1 MKPILILLAL
11 LAASSSSFA
20 QRFAVKRDVV
30 TVDGQPFLKFESDGY
45 TSLYISSLQNERL
58 LVVKEMELSD
68 PALRQTGSINNA
80 HFYLQYVFLKPHT
93 IVETPRPPAFTSLP
107 VMVART
113 LYAAR
118 LLQNDALSQP
128 ALNEFALVNGTV
140 YSERRQALNQAGWL
154 PPVAPA
160 GPATSLPQNPHTPRP

>member
-1 MKPILILLAL
+1 MKAILLILAL
-11 LAASSSSFA
+11 LGASRSSFA

-30 TVDGQPFLKFESDGY
+30 TVDGKPYIKFESDGY

-68 PALRQTGSINNA
+68 PFLRQTGSANNA
-80 HFYLQYVFLKPHT
+80 HSYLQYVFLKPH
-93 IVETPRPPAFTSLP
+93 IMVETARPPAFTSLP

-128 ALNEFALVNGTV
+128 ALEEFSYVNGTV
-140 YSERRQALNQAGWL
+140 YADRRQALNQPGWL
-154 PPVAPA
+154 PPVAP
-160 GPATSLPQNPHTPRP
+160 GPPVTSPPQSPHTPRP

>member
-1 MKPILILLAL
+1 M
-11 LAASSSSFA
+11 
-20 QRFAVKRDVV
+20 KRDVV
-30 TVDGQPFLKFESDGY
+30 TVDGQPYLKFESDGY

-80 HFYLQYVFLKPHT
+80 HLYLQYVFLKSRT
-93 IVETPRPPAFTSLP
+93 IVETPRPSVFSSLP

-118 LLQNDALSQP
+118 LLQNGGVSQP
-128 ALNEFALVNGTV
+128 ALDEFALVNGTV
-140 YSERRQALNQAGWL
+140 YTERRQALNQAGWL
-154 PPVAPA
+154 TPAVIGAPA
-160 GPATSLPQNPHTPRP
+160 ISPPQSPRTPRP

>member
-1 MKPILILLAL
+1 MKPILFLLAL

-30 TVDGQPFLKFESDGY
+30 TVDGQPYLKFESDGY

-68 PALRQTGSINNA
+68 PVLRQTGSINNA

-93 IVETPRPPAFTSLP
+93 IVETPRPPAFSSLP
-107 VMVART
+107 IMVART

-118 LLQNDALSQP
+118 LLQNDTLSQP
-128 ALNEFALVNGTV
+128 ALDEFSLVNGTV
-140 YSERRQALNQAGWL
+140 YADRRQALNQPGWL
-154 PPVAPA
+154 PPVAPSA
-160 GPATSLPQNPHTPRP
+160 PATSPPQSPHTPRP

>member
-1 MKPILILLAL
+1 MKPILFLLAL

-30 TVDGQPFLKFESDGY
+30 TVDGQPYLKFESDGY

-68 PALRQTGSINNA
+68 PVLRQTGSINNA

-93 IVETPRPPAFTSLP
+93 IVETPRPPAFSSLP
-107 VMVART
+107 IMVART

-118 LLQNDALSQP
+118 LLQNDTLSQP
-128 ALNEFALVNGTV
+128 ALDEFSLVNGTV
-140 YSERRQALNQAGWL
+140 YADRRQALNQPGWL
-154 PPVAPA
+154 PPVAPSA
-160 GPATSLPQNPHTPRP
+160 PATSLPQSPHTPRP